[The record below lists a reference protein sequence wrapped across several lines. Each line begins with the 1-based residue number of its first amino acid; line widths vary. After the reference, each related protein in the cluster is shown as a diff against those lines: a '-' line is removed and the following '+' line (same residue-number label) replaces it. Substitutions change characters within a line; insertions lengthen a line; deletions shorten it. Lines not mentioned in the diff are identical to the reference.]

1 MWYFKY
7 SPEILF
13 PYGHTKFSGLP
24 GLIVKITDDKGDFDF
39 ELIKSVSD
47 SKLKGK
53 FVNIKKSRYIEAI
66 ETTQVKLKKAQENA
80 NSNAAAVL
88 ASYGTVI
95 IGEGKEILRKK
106 EKEREK
112 RREENKKYAN
122 PLELEN

>member
-13 PYGHTKFSGLP
+13 PYGPMKFSGLP
-24 GLIVKITDDKGDFDF
+24 GLIIKITDDKGDFDF
-39 ELIKSVSD
+39 ELVKSVSD

-53 FVNIKKSRYIEAI
+53 LFNIKKSRYTEAI

-80 NSNAAAVL
+80 NTNAAAVL

-95 IGEGKEILRKK
+95 IGEGKEILRKR
-106 EKEREK
+106 EKEIEK
-112 RREENKKYAN
+112 RREENIKYAN